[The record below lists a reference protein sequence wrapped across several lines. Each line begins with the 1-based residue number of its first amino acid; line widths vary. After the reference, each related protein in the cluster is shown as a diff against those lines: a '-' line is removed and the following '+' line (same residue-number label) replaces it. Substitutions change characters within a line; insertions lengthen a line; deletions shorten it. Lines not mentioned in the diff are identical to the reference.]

1 MKYRGEGCMKS
12 KKTLLT
18 IISAALWLGI
28 WLIAARLVNR
38 EIFFPGP
45 GAVLS
50 ALGSM
55 ARSKNFYS
63 GILISLS
70 GIAAGFLA
78 GFTAGILLSVLV
90 FRFPFLESFIGVPIK
105 IIKAVPVASF
115 VILALL
121 WLDSGKLSILI
132 SAMMV
137 MPVIYSN
144 TLSGFRSTDEK
155 MLEFAKV
162 FRLSAGKR
170 IRYIYIP
177 SIMNPLIS
185 ASSVAIGFAW
195 KSGIAAEIIGL
206 IKGSIGN
213 ELYKSKLYL
222 ETPGLFAWTVTIV
235 LVSVL
240 CEKII
245 VLLLS
250 LVGKALGGVTDV
262 RHKN

>member
-1 MKYRGEGCMKS
+1 MKYRKAVF
-12 KKTLLT
+12 TA
-18 IISAALWLGI
+18 ISVILWIGI
-28 WLIAARLVNR
+28 WFAAARLADK

-45 GAVLS
+45 AAVAAAFGRLI
-50 ALGSM
+50 
-55 ARSKNFYS
+55 RSRGFYS
-63 GILISLS
+63 GIIVSLS
-70 GIAAGFLA
+70 GIAAGFAA
-78 GFTAGILLSVLV
+78 GFAAGAALSALV
-90 FRFPFLESFIGVPIK
+90 FRFPFLETFIGVPIK

-121 WLDSGKLSILI
+121 WLDSKKLSVLI

-137 MPVIYSN
+137 TPVIYSG
-144 TLSGFRSTDEK
+144 TLSGLRGTDVK

-162 FRLSAGKR
+162 FRLSALKK

-177 SIMNPLIS
+177 AVMNPLIS

-213 ELYKSKLYL
+213 ELYKAKLYL
-222 ETPGLFAWTVTIV
+222 ETPELFAWTVTIII
-235 LVSVL
+235 VSAL
-240 CEKII
+240 CEKAI

-250 LVGKALGGVTDV
+250 LAGRALGGVTNV
-262 RHKN
+262 RNTD